1 MTLSPRNVLLKDD
14 RICVLRSPTCSDAE
28 DLIEYVKITSGET
41 DYLVKY
47 PDEVTITPEEER
59 NYIEKLN
66 ADPRQAMILAEVDG
80 QLAGNCTFHPVGGRA
95 RNYHRCSI
103 GIALYEKFWGLGI
116 GSALLDLLL
125 EEAAKC
131 GFEQAELEVRA
142 RNERAIALYKKKGF
156 TETGRIPHAAKHR
169 DGSYDDDLILVKML

>member
-1 MTLSPRNVLLKDD
+1 MIISPRNAVLKDG
-14 RICVLRSPTCSDAE
+14 RICLLRSPLVSDAQE
-28 DLIEYVKITSGET
+28 LIEYVKTTSGET
-41 DYLVKY
+41 DFLVKY
-47 PDEVTITPEEER
+47 PDEVTITPEQER
-59 NYIEKLN
+59 EYIEKLN
-66 ADPRQAMILAEVDG
+66 AAPRQAMILAEVDG
-80 QLAGNCTFHPVGGRA
+80 QLAGNCTFHPIGGRT
-95 RNYHRCSI
+95 RNRHRCSI

-116 GSALLDLLL
+116 GSAMFDLLL
-125 EEAAKC
+125 EEAARC